1 MDSGQ
6 SQVEPT
12 MPTTL
17 HEVENVSLDLTPC
30 SLRKLTA

>member
-1 MDSGQ
+1 MESDQG
-6 SQVEPT
+6 QVEST

-17 HEVENVSLDLTPC
+17 HEVERVSLDLTVV